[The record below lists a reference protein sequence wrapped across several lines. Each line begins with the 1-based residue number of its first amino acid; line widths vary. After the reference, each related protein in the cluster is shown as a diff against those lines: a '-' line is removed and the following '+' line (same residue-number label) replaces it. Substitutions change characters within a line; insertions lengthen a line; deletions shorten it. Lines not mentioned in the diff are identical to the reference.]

1 MSTLIVAV
9 DGPAG
14 SGKSSVSRA
23 VATRCGFGFLDT
35 GAAYRALI
43 WWLLETNVD
52 PADQARVAALL
63 PEFPYAISIE
73 PSHEAVT
80 VDGTDITTAIR
91 ESRISDAVSAVAVN
105 LEVRA
110 FMKDLTRRLAAE
122 CEKPGIVIE
131 GRDITTVVAPDAQAR
146 ILLTAREEV
155 RLARRAGE
163 VAGASLAD
171 TQRSL
176 RARDTKDSSVVN
188 FLTAAP
194 GVVPVD
200 SSDLNFDQ
208 TVDAVYD
215 IVRAK
220 VSLP

>member
-1 MSTLIVAV
+1 MSELVVAI

-23 VATRCGFGFLDT
+23 VATRAGYGFLDT
-35 GAAYRALI
+35 GAAYRALA
-43 WWLLETNVD
+43 WWLSDTGVDASSTAEVSAVLEAFPYEISVD
-52 PADQARVAALL
+52 PAHEHVRVG
-63 PEFPYAISIE
+63 ETD
-73 PSHEAVT
+73 VT
-80 VDGTDITTAIR
+80 TIIR
-91 ESRISDAVSAVAVN
+91 RSEISDMVSTVAVN
-105 LEVRA
+105 PEVRL
-110 FMKDLTRRLAAE
+110 FMKLLTRRLIAE
-122 CEKPGIVIE
+122 CDRPGIVVE
-131 GRDITTVVAPDAQAR
+131 GRDITTVVVPDATAR

-155 RLARRAGE
+155 RMARRAGE
-163 VAGASLAD
+163 VAGASRED
-171 TQRSL
+171 TERSL

-215 IVRAK
+215 IVRVK
-220 VSLP
+220 VSAP

>member
-1 MSTLIVAV
+1 MSALVVAI

-23 VATRCGFGFLDT
+23 VARRAGYGFLDT
-35 GAAYRALI
+35 GAAYRALA
-43 WWLLETNVD
+43 WWLHQSGVN
-52 PADQARVAALL
+52 ADSAA
-63 PEFPYAISIE
+63 E
-73 PSHEAVT
+73 
-80 VDGTDITTAIR
+80 
-91 ESRISDAVSAVAVN
+91 VSAVLDAFPYSISTDPEQERVCVGDSDVTQVIRGSDVSDRVSTVAVN
-105 LEVRA
+105 PEVRLY
-110 FMKDLTRRLAAE
+110 MKELTRRLIAD
-122 CEKPGIVIE
+122 CDQPGIVVE
-131 GRDITTVVAPDAQAR
+131 GRDITTVVVPDATAR

-163 VAGASLAD
+163 VAGASRED
-171 TQRSL
+171 TERSL

-220 VSLP
+220 VSAP

>member
-1 MSTLIVAV
+1 MSSLLVAV

-35 GAAYRALI
+35 GAAYRALM
-43 WWLLETNVD
+43 WWLLDTDVD
-52 PADQARVAALL
+52 PADHAHVASLL
-63 PEFPYAISIE
+63 PVFPYSISIE
-73 PSHEAVT
+73 PEHEEVRVGEVDVT
-80 VDGTDITTAIR
+80 MAIR

-110 FMKDLTRRLAAE
+110 YMKELTRRLAAE
-122 CEKPGIVIE
+122 CDKPGMVIE

-208 TVDAVYD
+208 TVDAVFD